1 MAPGHTFTIEPMI
14 CEGSANYLMWPD
26 DWTVTTKD
34 GKRSAQFEHT
44 LLITRDG
51 VEALTGKIETSP
63 VQFWERDSQL
73 HKGVWLG
80 SSAAAKERESV
91 LNGLLLGN

>member
-1 MAPGHTFTIEPMI
+1 
-14 CEGSANYLMWPD
+14 MWPD

-44 LLITRDG
+44 LLITKDG

-63 VQFWERDSQL
+63 VQFWERNSKIQ
-73 HKGVWLG
+73 KGVWLG
-80 SSAAAKERESV
+80 TSADAKERQSA
-91 LNGLLLGN
+91 LNEALLGLT